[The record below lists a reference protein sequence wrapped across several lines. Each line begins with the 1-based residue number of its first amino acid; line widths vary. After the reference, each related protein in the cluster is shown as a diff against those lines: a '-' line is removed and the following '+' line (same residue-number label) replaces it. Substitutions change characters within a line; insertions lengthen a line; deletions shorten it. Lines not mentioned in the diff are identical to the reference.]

1 MALATLSPA
10 HRQHHGG
17 PGSPSSA
24 YAPNKFTHLTPNVSA
39 ARPETFLSHT
49 PSSTKSRQ
57 LPPLPAAMES
67 RTSTTAVNAPPR
79 VTDHTTL
86 PPTSGRPSTT
96 TLARNQTAAYM
107 RPSSSRG
114 LNAASHQPRS
124 LSCLLS
130 FLPWK
135 DFMSLAQTC
144 KSMQDLVNNRTLKD
158 VILSRYVES
167 YGASLRLRSKQTDAD
182 TDIQVTLQD
191 IDLFLISQHTPLHF
205 YPTRALVSLT
215 AAQPST
221 SKPNREEYKL
231 ARLTQA
237 HSRMVLLLQSL
248 VHSAPCPPPTEAV
261 PEIDPFTLA
270 SEIAQPSEYSLKK
283 NGSVRE
289 LTFPAPLSHKPEP
302 ILNDGGEIPPPVPA
316 KSSPKSS
323 RRSPSVSSHQQPASP
338 SKTPPSAFPKPRS
351 SVTGSPSKLVSRS
364 KSRLS
369 IFNGKPVAPPP
380 PSEPKSLT
388 AYSTNWRRSLAHAS
402 ISHNSRRRARGT
414 AHPASASEGCGSDDD
429 LGFTRPHRQFAS
441 ESFNI
446 SDSSFTS
453 LSGSA
458 STGATTPPLLF
469 AQDRGKSPSPPPP
482 VNAFSSS
489 PHGIDMAMS
498 RVRAPILRVYVPCSD
513 LTEVPDFLDAS
524 YLESMG
530 GSMSIQRCEEQLTES
545 GLWAHLST
553 GDIVCNLG
561 YVPPALGEETG
572 SDEQVSRIRRQS
584 RSAQQEVRKW
594 LIFNGSFLVPFC
606 PPEDLLPLD
615 DPITLPSPFYYDH
628 IVSSGTNVRLTLQQ
642 LPTPHRGHAPVTQ
655 LVHSVI
661 NVPSPHSRGGMASVK
676 RWAWTARAKAAG
688 ISSGMG
694 IGWEGEW
701 VFEGDGTIEGR
712 QYLLDCIAG
721 HVPGPHNCE
730 LVRDRSGRG
739 RVWLRLLDGVG
750 SRRASPITSP
760 HL

>member
-1 MALATLSPA
+1 MRTRIFKSPCRILTYFVRCR
-10 HRQHHGG
+10 HR
-17 PGSPSSA
+17 PRPV
-24 YAPNKFTHLTPNVSA
+24 PNL
-39 ARPETFLSHT
+39 R
-49 PSSTKSRQ
+49 
-57 LPPLPAAMES
+57 
-67 RTSTTAVNAPPR
+67 AV
-79 VTDHTTL
+79 
-86 PPTSGRPSTT
+86 
-96 TLARNQTAAYM
+96 
-107 RPSSSRG
+107 
-114 LNAASHQPRS
+114 
-124 LSCLLS
+124 
-130 FLPWK
+130 
-135 DFMSLAQTC
+135 
-144 KSMQDLVNNRTLKD
+144 
-158 VILSRYVES
+158 
-167 YGASLRLRSKQTDAD
+167 
-182 TDIQVTLQD
+182 
-191 IDLFLISQHTPLHF
+191 ISQHTPLHF

-215 AAQPST
+215 AVQPST
-221 SKPNREEYKL
+221 SKSNREELKL

-248 VHSAPCPPPTEAV
+248 VHSAPCPPPAEAV
-261 PEIDPFTLA
+261 PEVDPFTM
-270 SEIAQPSEYSLKK
+270 SETVQPNEYSPKK

-289 LTFPAPLSHKPEP
+289 LTFPAPLSHKSEP
-302 ILNDGGEIPPPVPA
+302 MLNEGGEIPPPVPA

-323 RRSPSVSSHQQPASP
+323 RRSPSVSSNQQPR
-338 SKTPPSAFPKPRS
+338 TPPSAFPKPQSRPS
-351 SVTGSPSKLVSRS
+351 MTGSPGSSKLVSRS

-429 LGFTRPHRQFAS
+429 LGFVRPHRQFAS
-441 ESFNI
+441 ESFNV

-469 AQDRGKSPSPPPP
+469 AAQDRGKSPSPPPP
-482 VNAFSSS
+482 VPNFSSS
-489 PHGIDMAMS
+489 PHGIDMATS

-530 GSMSIQRCEEQLTES
+530 STMSIQRCEEQLTES
-545 GLWAHLST
+545 GLWGHLST

-561 YVPPALGEETG
+561 YVPPALEDNG

-594 LIFNGSFLVPFC
+594 LVFNGSFLVPFC

-628 IVSSGTNVRLTLQQ
+628 IVPASTNVRLTLQQ
-642 LPTPHRGHAPVTQ
+642 LPAPRRGSPPVTQ

-688 ISSGMG
+688 IPTGMG

-701 VFEGDGTIEGR
+701 VFEGDGTVEGR
-712 QYLLDCIAG
+712 QYLIDCIAG
-721 HVPGPHNCE
+721 HIPGPHNCE

-739 RVWLRLLDGVG
+739 RVWLRFVAPPSTMNTVTNRPARLLDGVG